1 MNLGKGRAI
10 FEQLE
15 SEKYTNEEKIE
26 AIGLV
31 ANMET
36 HNSITKNMLLTAL
49 KWLFNHCCNNMWVK
63 ITTRPMT
70 EEEYEFYL
78 DRVGGAPYEDCG
90 IYNCKMP
97 DDNEEVLITTSWG
110 KVCEDIYH
118 HDPAG
123 SYFEDHDDPDD
134 VIAWK
139 KKPQP
144 YSKSEDNKN
153 ETSEPI

>member
-70 EEEYEFYL
+70 DEEYDHYSSEIG
-78 DRVGGAPYEDCG
+78 DCPKEECRV
-90 IYNCKMP
+90 YNCQLP
-97 DDNEEVLITTSWG
+97 EHCEEVLITTSWG
-110 KVCEDIYH
+110 KVCEDIFH
-118 HDPAG
+118 REIDDC
-123 SYFEDHDDPDD
+123 YFEDHDDPDD
-134 VIAWK
+134 VIAWMPKPEPYK
-139 KKPQP
+139 KARI
-144 YSKSEDNKN
+144 SE
-153 ETSEPI
+153 